1 MRIVI
6 FTLLALVGLISA
18 RQTLSAQNN
27 CPNPAD
33 ARVLATT
40 PNSVSLAWQR
50 TTGATVRVELYALG
64 DTFPVQVAVTARLE
78 ATLKGLRPQTDYF
91 YILRSD
97 CDTIVRFREPAG
109 FFRTPSVEY
118 PCAYPVNVKVSDIT
132 ETDAVVQWQKVT
144 GATGYALEYRW
155 TQASRWSMLPVT
167 RETFAELRQL
177 SPGLTYE
184 VRVKSNCN
192 GASSDYAPSVLFKT
206 TAPVVRCDQPAVSVT
221 QVETYSA
228 TLTWNLAMPEAEL
241 SYKKANDNT
250 WFSVVLNQPAPYTLY
265 GLEANT
271 RYDIRLRQFCGNI
284 ASAYGTTFFTTQD
297 DFTKCPMAEFSVGEV
312 TSNSIQL
319 NYTGELA
326 TLEISYR
333 KAGGTAWKTSIVNT
347 PNPTPTVTP
356 FLIEDLEENT
366 VYLVR
371 MRRFCKDRFSDYAPV
386 QVVTTKREILCNAP
400 ILSINQLKPTSAILG
415 VDNQSLLYEIW
426 YRNVNSVR
434 WTVDFSS
441 DLMGFTLDNLQSNQS
456 YEVQVRNQ
464 CGNVYSKFSN
474 IVRFTTPTYN
484 FKCETPTVSIFDI
497 QDRTAQF
504 TWDVDLQGVEVS
516 FKRSEQTEWTTFG
529 LDNVF
534 KPLFLDQLEP
544 ETSYDLRL
552 RGICNGLYSDYSNVV
567 TFTTTLDPTKC
578 YAPIRLTANRIT
590 SSTVA
595 IEWVKPPLVTRYQV
609 EYRSLGTS
617 RWVRFS
623 TTARNGNF
631 TLMGLRPNTAYE
643 LRMITLCPMDVQ
655 SPDTAEVT
663 FQTLAQRMEGTDYQT
678 SLSVYPNPVKDRLY
692 LSGEDRTEPMFVT
705 ITDMMGKTV
714 LHTNYNEGGLDVS
727 GLPNGIYVLQ
737 AGSFIHRLIK
747 E

>member
-1 MRIVI
+1 MRIVF
-6 FTLLALVGLISA
+6 FTLLVGLILSA
-18 RQTLSAQNN
+18 QSLLAQNN
-27 CPNPAD
+27 CPNPAE
-33 ARVLATT
+33 AHVLATT

-64 DTFPVQVAVTARLE
+64 DTFPVQVKVTASL
-78 ATLKGLRPQTDYF
+78 ATTLKGLRPQTDYY

-97 CDTIVRFREPAG
+97 CDTTVRFREPAG
-109 FFRTPSVEY
+109 YFRTPAVEH
-118 PCAYPVNVKVSDIT
+118 PCATPLDLKVTDIT
-132 ETDAVVQWQKVT
+132 ETNAVVQWQKVT
-144 GATGYALEYRW
+144 GATGYVVEYRW
-155 TQASRWSMLPVT
+155 TQAARWSMLPVT
-167 RETFAELRQL
+167 KETFAELRQL

-192 GASSDYAPSVLFKT
+192 GASSATAPSIIFKT
-206 TAPVVRCDQPAVSVT
+206 TAPVVRCDQPNLTLT
-221 QVETYSA
+221 QIETYSA
-228 TLTWNLAMPEAEL
+228 TITWNLAMPEAEI
-241 SYKKANDNT
+241 SYRKASDNI
-250 WFSVVLNQPAPYTLY
+250 WFLVTVNNPAPYTIN
-265 GLEANT
+265 GLVANT
-271 RYDIRLRQFCGNI
+271 KYEVRLRQICGNI
-284 ASAYGTTFFTTQD
+284 ASSYATTTFNTQD
-297 DFTKCPMAEFSVGEV
+297 DSTQCPKAKFAIGEV
-312 TSNSIQL
+312 TTNSFQI

-326 TLEISYR
+326 TLEIGYR
-333 KAGGTAWKTSIVNT
+333 KAGSASWNNSIVNT
-347 PNPTPTVTP
+347 PDPTPTVTP
-356 FLIEDLEENT
+356 FFISDLEENT

-371 MRRFCKDRFSDYAPV
+371 MRRFCKDSYSDYAPV
-386 QVVTTKREILCNAP
+386 QVVTTQREILCNAP
-400 ILSINQLKPTSAILG
+400 VLSINQLMPTSAILG
-415 VDNQSLLYEIW
+415 VTRQSLLYEIW

-434 WTVDFSS
+434 WTVDYSS
-441 DLMGFTLDNLQSNQS
+441 ELMGFSLNNLQSNQS

-464 CGNVYSKFSN
+464 CGSVYSKFSN
-474 IVRFTTPTYN
+474 LVRFSTPTYD
-484 FKCETPTVSIFDI
+484 FKCETPTLSVFDV

-516 FKRSEQTEWTTFG
+516 FKRSDNADWITFG
-529 LDNVF
+529 LDNAA

-578 YAPIRLTANRIT
+578 YSPIHLTANRIT

-609 EYRSLGTS
+609 EYRPLGST

-623 TTARNGNF
+623 TTARGGSF

-655 SPDTAEVT
+655 SPDTAEVS
-663 FQTLAQRMEGTDYQT
+663 FQTLAQRLEGTDYNT
-678 SLSVYPNPVKDRLY
+678 SVTVYPNPVKDRLY
-692 LSGEDRTEPMFVT
+692 LSGESMNEPMLVT

-714 LHTNYNEGGLDVS
+714 LNANYSEGGIDVS
-727 GLPNGIYVLQ
+727 ALPNGIYVLQ
-737 AGSFIHRLIK
+737 AGKIVHRLVK